1 MNIELSS
8 SPKPTREDGTAYGE
22 VETRDHSDA
31 NELTGLTP
39 DGATTALSMS
49 YDAAGNL
56 LSREIEGSSGT
67 TTMHLTVYRG
77 LGDAWNRL
85 VAVDYG
91 SDERLKQSYNG
102 LNWRVLKWSDATHG
116 AEGELTQR
124 RAMYYSPNWQLLE
137 ELIDDNW
144 GSESGDEDHT
154 RRMMYIWGAR
164 YIDDIVAR
172 RQTDPLGT
180 HEPGVTTSTWYHVTD
195 TLFSTVAILSRSG
208 TLVERI
214 SYDAYGNA
222 RHHRRADLT
231 GDGAVNVF
239 DNNTLLDDWQDY
251 VVGDLNRDG
260 IVNEADQM
268 QLLNDW
274 GAAIPSGRL
283 TPQGSSG
290 TDNIVGYAGYLFNAE
305 IHGSGLYTVR
315 HRHYAPDLGRWLS
328 RDPIGYVDGMSLH
341 EYVRASPKN
350 STDPFGQFGI
360 RFAPNACGTLIEQ
373 CMATSIVQIANEI
386 ASSACSPIG
395 VEMDV
400 SCHYNCRP
408 GLQRHTDVDCDKGRF
423 SIVICPNDPGFSC
436 NTLTTEIMHVAHA
449 CMNGLDWENCKSW
462 RKDYW
467 DDPHHSVCG
476 EYAALRFSGAC
487 DSIADCCHLACIPDD
502 DRLSCEECCRRAI
515 RSGCCDSIQGTNT
528 YKLFGQDPC
537 GCDSPFRSF

>member
-56 LSREIEGSSGT
+56 LSREIEGGSGT
-67 TTMHLTVYRG
+67 VTMHLTVYRG
-77 LGDAWNRL
+77 VGDAWNRL
-85 VAVDYG
+85 EAVEYG
-91 SDERLKQSYNG
+91 TAERLKQSYNG

-116 AEGELTQR
+116 AAGELTQR

-144 GSESGDEDHT
+144 NSESGAEDHT
-154 RRMMYIWGAR
+154 RRMLYIWGAR

-208 TLVERI
+208 TLVERV

-251 VVGDLNRDG
+251 GVGDLNRDG
-260 IVNEADQM
+260 IVNETDLS

-315 HRHYAPDLGRWLS
+315 HRHYSPELGRWIS
-328 RDPIGYVDGMSLH
+328 RDPIGYVDGMSLY
-341 EYVRASPKN
+341 EYVSGTPLVRLDFMGLHF
-350 STDPFGQFGI
+350 TD
-360 RFAPNACGTLIEQ
+360 
-373 CMATSIVQIANEI
+373 
-386 ASSACSPIG
+386 
-395 VEMDV
+395 
-400 SCHYNCRP
+400 
-408 GLQRHTDVDCDKGRF
+408 
-423 SIVICPNDPGFSC
+423 PNDPDCGCGIYDPRSRFDEWLGC
-436 NTLTTEIMHVAHA
+436 LFGCRRGQKGIQNCRAA
-449 CMNGLDWENCKSW
+449 CG
-462 RKDYW
+462 R
-467 DDPHHSVCG
+467 
-476 EYAALRFSGAC
+476 RFEDGSGQWFLCVDA
-487 DSIADCCHLACIPDD
+487 
-502 DRLSCEECCRRAI
+502 CRRAKDPSGVCVGRYNTCMGDCQARASTCSKNVTLKTAI
-515 RSGCCDSIQGTNT
+515 VGTLAVACAKTVVGGVVLGAATLVVAVDGAVKCRRSTHICTDYCECMMDACVDNRVAQCGV
-528 YKLFGQDPC
+528 YRDPH
-537 GCDSPFRSF
+537 GPTRWSETPPRF